1 MCLYLSLPGVGGGFA
16 RSPIE
21 AIAQKL
27 PVNRVI
33 VRRAPGHAHTASA
46 QILHAHNERFAAR
59 RLSQRHHVIGG
70 QGGGR
75 RADAVDADDAKWVDG
90 EGAKVGDGVGGVGR
104 RCVHGDVG
112 GPFRALPL

>member
-1 MCLYLSLPGVGGGFA
+1 MSNSTIGHSSMKDSFALFYLSLPGVGGDFA

-27 PVNRVI
+27 PVNRII

-46 QILHAHNERFAAR
+46 QILHAHNQRFAAR
-59 RLSQRHHVIGG
+59 RFTQCHHVVRR

-75 RADAVDADDAKWVDG
+75 SADAVDADDAK
-90 EGAKVGDGVGGVGR
+90 
-104 RCVHGDVG
+104 
-112 GPFRALPL
+112 